1 MIDFTRKLLELAR
14 ATRDWAGAIADAG
27 TERRERVARYA
38 DQIVGTLARAI
49 AAFECLEKE
58 PGDKTAARIAIKE
71 LARLTGYVESLVAVL
86 EGRIDGRR
94 VHALKRRLEGLACEG
109 LIVQSIRRADTTRI
123 ERLSAAEGYFRAL
136 ADELR
141 A

>member
-1 MIDFTRKLLELAR
+1 MIDFTKKLLDLAK
-14 ATRDWAGAIADAG
+14 ATRDWGSAIVDDEV
-27 TERRERVARYA
+27 ERRERVARYA
-38 DQIVGTLARAI
+38 DQIAGTLARSI
-49 AAFECLEKE
+49 AAFERLEKDAA
-58 PGDKTAARIAIKE
+58 DKAAARIAIKE

-94 VHALKRRLEGLACEG
+94 VQGLKRRLEGLAYEG
-109 LIVQSIRRADTTRI
+109 LIADSIKRADATRI

>member
-1 MIDFTRKLLELAR
+1 MLDFTKKLLELAK
-14 ATRDWAGAIADAG
+14 ATRDWGSAIVDAG

-49 AAFECLEKE
+49 AAFERLEKD
-58 PGDKTAARIAIKE
+58 PGDKAAARIAIKE
-71 LARLTGYVESLVAVL
+71 LARLTGYVESLVCVL

-94 VHALKRRLEGLACEG
+94 VQALKRRLEGLASEG
-109 LIVQSIRRADTTRI
+109 LIVESIKRADASRI
-123 ERLSAAEGYFRAL
+123 ERLSAAEGYYRAL

-141 A
+141 T